1 MNRIFYTEVKRNKL
15 PLWNLDS
22 KLQIK
27 EKAISYKG
35 WFFENG
41 CKNTKMIKS
50 KSKAPREKWEKILE
64 KTKND
69 MLKLYGHV
77 LRVGDDVWPKRVST
91 WQPGERKI
99 RERPEMKLEK
109 GSGKGDVAEQS
120 KNWRRSKSVNMEK
133 GNWEPVNGW
142 TLEKLLYDVGNR

>member
-15 PLWNLDS
+15 RLLNLDS

-41 CKNTKMIKS
+41 SKNTKMIKS
-50 KSKAPREKWEKILE
+50 ESKTPREKWEKILE

-91 WQPGERKI
+91 WPPEERKI
-99 RERPEMKLEK
+99 RERPEMKLKRE
-109 GSGKGDVAEQS
+109 VE
-120 KNWRRSKSVNMEK
+120 RV
-133 GNWEPVNGW
+133 
-142 TLEKLLYDVGNR
+142 T